1 MLCMFHWFKEKR
13 NSHEPVNLTVTRKVY
28 SSTVLVLG
36 VVQFIE
42 ALAFFLPQAYFPMYI
57 TSLGASVASVG
68 IFVSAFTLS
77 SVVLSPV
84 IGRLIDRFGGKK
96 LILGGLAGDFIFGL
110 LTGLAPTWH
119 WLLVIRL
126 LNGAVSAAS
135 TLSAEVLLI
144 SSVSAS
150 RRGEA
155 VGFTAACAMAGR
167 WMGPIFGG
175 SIQSISK
182 SFGLSILNSYRI
194 PYFVDS
200 VLAVFALAL
209 VAWKARD
216 SRKIAVIHSMTS
228 KAEKRKMKFTTS
240 MVFMMFFSFT
250 YGGALG
256 LTMTLSALLY
266 NDKFGVA
273 PFTIGAILSATG
285 LIGFGASWVAGR
297 ISDRLGRKPVLALG
311 EGVGRIMGV
320 LLPLMPS
327 VGMTVLSHLF
337 RKAGFSISRP
347 AADALKADT
356 APSDNM
362 GEYFGFCQTAYML
375 GDVAFPVI
383 GTYLYSTYMAETF
396 SFAGFSVPGYATP
409 YFLSSLLGLIGLIT
423 VLIFV
428 KPQIREDA
436 AKRGKI
442 KKTST

>member
-1 MLCMFHWFKEKR
+1 MFQGSQEKKSR
-13 NSHEPVNLTVTRKVY
+13 HELVSLTVTRKIY

-36 VVQFIE
+36 IVQFVE
-42 ALAFFLPQAYFPMYI
+42 ALAFFLPQAYFPRYI

-84 IGRLIDRFGGKK
+84 IGRLIDRVGGKK
-96 LILGGLAGDFIFGL
+96 LILGGLAGDFVFGL

-144 SSVSAS
+144 NSVSAS

-167 WMGPIFGG
+167 WVGPIFGG
-175 SIQSISK
+175 SIQSVSK
-182 SFGLSILNSYRI
+182 SFGLSILDSYRI
-194 PYFVDS
+194 PYIVDS
-200 VLAVFALAL
+200 VLAVFAFAL
-209 VAWKARD
+209 VFWKVSE
-216 SRKIAVIHSMTS
+216 SRTKAVTHNAASKSEKGKI
-228 KAEKRKMKFTTS
+228 KFTTS
-240 MVFMMFFSFT
+240 MIFMVFFSFT

-266 NDKFGVA
+266 YDKFGVQ

-297 ISDRLGRKPVLALG
+297 ISDYLGRKPVLALG
-311 EGVGRIMGV
+311 EGIGRIMGF

-327 VGMTVLSHLF
+327 FNITALFHLF
-337 RKAGFSISRP
+337 RKAGFSVSRP
-347 AADALKADT
+347 ATDALKADT
-356 APSDNM
+356 APSDHM
-362 GEYFGFCQTAYML
+362 GEYFGFCQTAYMV

-396 SFAGFSVPGYATP
+396 NFAGFSIPGYATP

-428 KPQIREDA
+428 KPQIHEDN
-436 AKRGKI
+436 
-442 KKTST
+442 TS

>member
-1 MLCMFHWFKEKR
+1 MFQGSRE
-13 NSHEPVNLTVTRKVY
+13 NSRIKLVSLAVTKKMY

-42 ALAFFLPQAYFPMYI
+42 ALAFFLPQAYFPMYV

-84 IGRLIDRFGGKK
+84 IGRLIDRVGAKK
-96 LILGGLAGDFIFGL
+96 LILVGLTGDFVFGL

-144 SSVSAS
+144 GSVSVS

-167 WMGPIFGG
+167 WAGPIFGG

-194 PYFVDS
+194 PYLVDS
-200 VLAVFALAL
+200 VLAVFAFAL
-209 VAWKARD
+209 VAWKASECRT
-216 SRKIAVIHSMTS
+216 KAVTYNMTS
-228 KAEKRKMKFTTS
+228 KAEKRKMKITTS
-240 MVFMMFFSFT
+240 MIFMTFFSFI

-273 PFTIGAILSATG
+273 PFTIGVILSVTG
-285 LIGFGASWVAGR
+285 LIGFAASWVAGR

-311 EGVGRIMGV
+311 EGIGRIMGF

-327 VGMTVLSHLF
+327 INLTALCHLF

-347 AADALKADT
+347 ANDALKADV
-356 APSDNM
+356 APPRHR
-362 GEYFGFCQTAYML
+362 GEFFGFCQTAYMA

-383 GTYLYSTYMAETF
+383 GTYLYSTYIAETF
-396 SFAGFSVPGYATP
+396 HFAGLSIPGYATP
-409 YFLSSLLGLIGLIT
+409 YFLSSLLGLIGLIA

-428 KPQIREDA
+428 KPQIHEADN
-436 AKRGKI
+436 
-442 KKTST
+442 S